1 MIFSTKKTKTA
12 SVLIAALLLL
22 SGCTD
27 RRQRAELVPTLTS
40 FTEETEATETSIPE
54 TEGAEET
61 EETDPQG
68 PVYSDEV
75 YAIVDQMTLEEKIYQ
90 LFIITPE
97 QFLDMEKPVYPE
109 DYLTATSESLEAEL
123 EETPVAGVVFFAG
136 NITDPEQITEFTGI
150 FTQRGMFTAVDEE
163 GGDIT
168 RIASNPS
175 FDVAQFPPMG
185 EVNDSYQVGLDIGTY
200 LQDYGFNLDFAPV
213 ADVASDPW
221 NDVIGNRSFGDDP
234 VDVSMQAEACVEGF
248 TDAGIA
254 CTLKH
259 FPGHGTTSGDSH
271 YGAALLDK
279 TLAEL
284 QAEELM
290 PFEYGIEA
298 DVPFIMVGHI
308 TVPEV
313 TGDLPATLS
322 EEAMTE
328 LLRDQMGYQGVIIT
342 DSFQMGAITDNW
354 ESDEAA
360 VAAILAGADIILM
373 PDDFDLAVQGIEEAV
388 QNGTITE
395 ERIDQS
401 VLRIIQT
408 KTDYGIM

>member
-1 MIFSTKKTKTA
+1 MTFSAKKTKIA
-12 SVLIAALLLL
+12 SVLIVMSLLL

-27 RRQRAELVPTLTS
+27 RRKRAELVPTTTT
-40 FTEETEATETSIPE
+40 FTEETEAVQTEDTV
-54 TEGAEET
+54 AEET
-61 EETDPQG
+61 EETVPQG

-75 YAIVDQMTLEEKIYQ
+75 YGIVDQMTLEEKIYQ

-109 DYLTATSESLEAEL
+109 DYITNTSEDLETAVAQN
-123 EETPVAGVVFFAG
+123 PVAGVVFFAG
-136 NITDPEQITEFTGI
+136 NITDPEQITAFTGM

-168 RIASNPS
+168 RIASNPA
-175 FDVAQFPPMG
+175 FDVTQFPPMG
-185 EVNDSYQVGLDIGTY
+185 EVNDSYQVGLEIGTY
-200 LQDYGFNLDFAPV
+200 LKDYGFNLDFAPV

-234 VDVSMQAEACVEGF
+234 VDVSMQAAACVEGF

-254 CTLKH
+254 STLKH

-279 TLAEL
+279 TLDDL
-284 QAEELM
+284 WTEELM
-290 PFEYGIEA
+290 PFEAGVEA
-298 DVPFIMVGHI
+298 GVPFIMVGHI
-308 TVPEV
+308 TVPEL

-322 EEAMTE
+322 PEAITG
-328 LLRDQMGYQGVIIT
+328 LLREQMGYEGIVIT
-342 DSFQMGAITDNW
+342 DSFQMGAITDNR

-373 PDDFDLAVQGIEEAV
+373 PDDFDLAVSGIVSAV
-388 QNGTITE
+388 EDGTITE

-408 KTDYGIM
+408 KIDYGIM

>member
-1 MIFSTKKTKTA
+1 MTFSAKKTKIA
-12 SVLIAALLLL
+12 SVLIVMSLLL

-27 RRQRAELVPTLTS
+27 RRKRAELVPTTTT
-40 FTEETEATETSIPE
+40 FTEETEAVQTEDTV
-54 TEGAEET
+54 AEET
-61 EETDPQG
+61 EETVPPG

-75 YAIVDQMTLEEKIYQ
+75 YGIVDQMTLEEKIYQ

-109 DYLTATSESLEAEL
+109 DYITDTSEDLETAVAQN
-123 EETPVAGVVFFAG
+123 PVAGVVFFAG
-136 NITDPEQITEFTGI
+136 NITDPEQITVFTGM

-168 RIASNPS
+168 RIASNPA
-175 FDVAQFPPMG
+175 FDVTQFPPMG
-185 EVNDSYQVGLDIGTY
+185 EVNDSYQVGLEIGTY
-200 LQDYGFNLDFAPV
+200 LKDYGFNLDFAPV
-213 ADVASDPW
+213 ADVASNPW

-234 VDVSMQAEACVEGF
+234 VDVSMQAAACVEGF

-254 CTLKH
+254 STLKH

-279 TLAEL
+279 TLDDL
-284 QAEELM
+284 WTEELM
-290 PFEYGIEA
+290 PFEAGVEA
-298 DVPFIMVGHI
+298 GVPFIMVGHI
-308 TVPEV
+308 TVPEL

-322 EEAMTE
+322 PEAITG
-328 LLRDQMGYQGVIIT
+328 LLREQMGYEGIVIT
-342 DSFQMGAITDNW
+342 DSFQMGAITDNR

-373 PDDFDLAVQGIEEAV
+373 PDDFDLAVSGIVSAV
-388 QNGTITE
+388 EDGTITE

-408 KTDYGIM
+408 KIDYGIM